1 MTEANGTVA
10 FGAEMRKLFNFADN
24 YTPLNHGAYGT
35 FPRAILEK
43 QQDFQRQYEARPSVF
58 ETHTYPE
65 LLKESRAAIAPLLG
79 AEVGDVGFVRNA
91 STGTSL
97 MLGNLKYEEG
107 DVILHLDTLYGACVK
122 SIQFLEETTVV
133 KRKPINVTLPATFE
147 VIVQAFKDAIREVKD
162 AGLNPKVAVF
172 DTIVSQPGFRLPW
185 EDLVKLCRDN
195 GILSAVDA
203 AHAVGH
209 IDMTHTAE
217 VSPDFLVSNCH
228 KWLYVPRGCGVL
240 YVPARNHHLLRTTF
254 PTSWGFLDADARA
267 KKEPSNY
274 FVDLLQFVSTTDNS
288 AYLCIPEAI
297 KWRQE
302 VCGGEQK
309 IREYCHQLARQ
320 GGKRMAEILGT
331 ETMVKDPSPA
341 TDTCFAMVRLP
352 VKLGDGEAEHGETIA
367 SWIHE
372 TAIKESD
379 TYIPVRFYAGNFW
392 VRISA
397 QIYLTMENFEWAAHV
412 LLKLSERASSSAW
425 QTDVA

>member
-1 MTEANGTVA
+1 M
-10 FGAEMRKLFNFADN
+10 
-24 YTPLNHGAYGT
+24 
-35 FPRAILEK
+35 
-43 QQDFQRQYEARPSVF
+43 
-58 ETHTYPE
+58 
-65 LLKESRAAIAPLLG
+65 
-79 AEVGDVGFVRNA
+79 
-91 STGTSL
+91 
-97 MLGNLKYEEG
+97 
-107 DVILHLDTLYGACVK
+107 
-122 SIQFLEETTVV
+122 
-133 KRKPINVTLPATFE
+133 
-147 VIVQAFKDAIREVKD
+147 
-162 AGLNPKVAVF
+162 
-172 DTIVSQPGFRLPW
+172 
-185 EDLVKLCRDN
+185 
-195 GILSAVDA
+195 
-203 AHAVGH
+203 
-209 IDMTHTAE
+209 
-217 VSPDFLVSNCH
+217 
-228 KWLYVPRGCGVL
+228 L